1 MEQVKK
7 IKKQKGPK
15 KKLNTFLRQIKIF
28 LKYVEPYKK
37 ELKLFSFLSVLGAM
51 LAAATPLVVGRFFDA
66 LSKLGGSKEA
76 LNVALWL
83 LLLWVF
89 IQILSSLISWW
100 SRLIITKIEY
110 RSDAGLNLLA
120 NIALLKFPA
129 AFHKETSAGRIR
141 HTVQRAAGHIG
152 WFVNLIFNQY
162 ASSLIGIIT
171 GIFMAFYIS
180 PRLATVLL
188 AGMILYILMGAYL
201 IKDLSKLQ
209 KIGHRAWRKAYEES
223 FNSTANIFAIK
234 AFGQESF
241 FEKLLKKKFDEAWMK
256 WLKPEQVWANIG
268 FLQGLIVTA
277 TQGTIFL
284 WSIFLLRS
292 AQMSIGDLVAMNA
305 YVLAAFGPVVAFMN
319 QLGRLQNGLILI
331 EDFDKML
338 SKKRET
344 YHPEGAKLPKPFIP
358 SVSFKDVYF
367 AYSKKA
373 GDVLKGVSF
382 DVKPGQSVALV
393 GESGVGKTTTIELL
407 LAYYFPRKGSV
418 KISGV
423 DSRKHDLE
431 YLRKHIT
438 LVPQETVLFNDTIL
452 RNMRF
457 ADLKASEKQI
467 WEALEKAQLADFV
480 RSLPKGLKTI
490 VGERGVKLSVGQ
502 KQRISI
508 ARAFL
513 KDAPILILDEPTSAL
528 DAKTEKNLRESFD
541 ALAQGRT
548 TFVIAH
554 RLSTVRKADKILVF
568 DKGRIVEE
576 GSHEELLKKENGVY
590 KNLHEFQLNA

>member
-1 MEQVKK
+1 MGQTQKR
-7 IKKQKGPK
+7 KKQKDPRK
-15 KKLNTFLRQIKIF
+15 RLYTFIRQIKIF

-51 LAAATPLVVGRFFDA
+51 LAAATPMVVGRFFDA
-66 LSKLGGSKEA
+66 LSKLGDSKEA

-83 LLLWVF
+83 LLLWLF

-100 SRLIITKIEY
+100 GRLIIIKTEF
-110 RSDAGLNLLA
+110 RSDADLNFLA
-120 NIALLKFPA
+120 NLELLKFPA
-129 AFHKETSAGRIR
+129 RFHKETPAGKVR

-162 ASSLIGIIT
+162 ATSIIGIAT
-171 GIFMAFYIS
+171 GIFMAFYIA
-180 PRLATVLL
+180 PRLALVLVLGML
-188 AGMILYILMGAYL
+188 AYML
-201 IKDLSKLQ
+201 IGLDLVKGLSKLQ
-209 KIGHRAWRKAYEES
+209 KKGHKAWRKAYEES
-223 FNSTANIFAIK
+223 FNVTANIFAIK
-234 AFGQESF
+234 AFGQENF
-241 FEKLLKKKFDEAWMK
+241 FGKLLKKKFDAAWMA
-256 WLKPEQVWANIG
+256 WLKPEKVWTNVG

-277 TQGTIFL
+277 TQGLIFL
-284 WSIFLLRS
+284 WSIFLLQE
-292 AQMSIGDLVAMNA
+292 AQMTIGDLVAMNA
-305 YVLAAFGPVVAFMN
+305 YVLAAFGPLVSFMN
-319 QLGRLQNGLILI
+319 QLGRLQNGLMLI

-338 SKKRET
+338 KKPKEN
-344 YHPEGAKLPKPFIP
+344 YHPKGAILPEPFVP
-358 SVSFKDVYF
+358 SVSFEDVYF

-373 GDVLKGVSF
+373 GDVLKGISF
-382 DVKPGQSVALV
+382 NVKPGQTVALV

-407 LAYYFPRKGSV
+407 LAYYFPQKGSV

-431 YLRKHIT
+431 YLRRHIT
-438 LVPQETVLFNDTIL
+438 LVPQDTVLFNDTIL

-457 ADLKASEKQI
+457 ANPQAGEEKI
-467 WEALEKAQLADFV
+467 WEALEKSQLADFV
-480 RSLPKGLKTI
+480 RSLPKGLKTK

-528 DAKTEKNLRESFD
+528 DAKTEKNLQEAFD
-541 ALAQGRT
+541 ALSEGRT

-568 DKGRIVEE
+568 DKGKIVEQ
-576 GSHEELLKKENGVY
+576 GTHEELLKKENGVY
-590 KNLHEFQLNA
+590 KTLHEFQVGD

>member
-7 IKKQKGPK
+7 IKKQKDPK

-28 LKYVEPYKK
+28 LKYVKPYKK
-37 ELKLFSFLSVLGAM
+37 ELKLFSFLSVLGAI

-66 LSKLGGSKEA
+66 LSKLGASNEA
-76 LNVALWL
+76 LNLALSL
-83 LLLWVF
+83 LLLWLF

-100 SRLIITKIEY
+100 GRLIIIKTEY
-110 RSDAGLNLLA
+110 RSDADLNFLA
-120 NIALLKFPA
+120 NLELLKFPA
-129 AFHKETSAGRIR
+129 RFHKETPAGKIR
-141 HTVQRAAGHIG
+141 HTVQRAAGHLG

-162 ASSLIGIIT
+162 AASIIGIAT
-171 GIFMAFYIS
+171 GIFMAFYIA
-180 PRLATVLL
+180 PRLAVVLVL
-188 AGMILYILMGAYL
+188 GMLTYML
-201 IKDLSKLQ
+201 IGLHLVKGLSKLQ
-209 KIGHRAWRKAYEES
+209 KKGHKAWRKAFEES
-223 FNSTANIFAIK
+223 FNTTANIFAIK
-234 AFGQESF
+234 AFGQENF
-241 FEKLLKKKFDEAWMK
+241 FGKLLKKKFDAAWMA
-256 WLKPEQVWANIG
+256 WLKPERIWTNIG

-277 TQGTIFL
+277 TQGFIFL
-284 WSIFLLRS
+284 WSIFLLKDD
-292 AQMSIGDLVAMNA
+292 QMTIGDLVAMNA
-305 YVLAAFGPVVAFMN
+305 YVLAAFGPLVSFMN
-319 QLGRLQNGLILI
+319 QLGRLQNGLMLI

-338 SKKRET
+338 KKPKEI
-344 YHPEGAKLPKPFIP
+344 YHPKGAILPKPFVP
-358 SVSFKDVYF
+358 SVSFEDVHF
-367 AYSKKA
+367 AYSKKD
-373 GDVLKGVSF
+373 GYVLKGVSF
-382 DVKPGQSVALV
+382 KVRPGEMIALV

-407 LAYYFPRKGSV
+407 LAYYFPQEGSV

-431 YLRKHIT
+431 YLRRHIT

-457 ADLKASEKQI
+457 ANPQASEKQI

-528 DAKTEKNLRESFD
+528 DAKTEKNLQEAFD
-541 ALAQGRT
+541 ALSEGRT

-568 DKGRIVEE
+568 DKGKIVEQ

-590 KNLHEFQLNA
+590 RTLHEFQADA